1 MRALPS
7 INVDQLLNT
16 RPMSGLQWRV
26 VALCFLVIALDGFDA
41 AIMGFIAPQL
51 ALDWRLDT
59 ASLGPLMSAA
69 LIGVAL
75 GALLAGPLADRLGRK
90 PVLVGAVAFFGVLT
104 LASAFAP
111 SLDWLVAL
119 RLLTGLGL
127 GAAMPNAGTL
137 ASEYTPQQHRSMLI
151 TLVLSGFTFGAAVG
165 GFTAAW
171 LIPHLGWQSVLL
183 IGGVLPL
190 LALPLLIR
198 GLPESLRWLVAR
210 QPVQN
215 PQSSVPMRRIVQRLA
230 CGLAD
235 EQTRFRVDPVE
246 RPRRNPVARLLARG
260 MLGGTLLLWLS
271 YFMGLFLVY
280 LLGGWLP
287 TLIRD
292 SGLTVSDAALMTAL
306 FQFGGTVGSLGL
318 GWLSDRREPHRTL
331 ALAYLFGALAIFLM
345 GNTHPGLGLF
355 ALLATLAGF
364 CLNGANACMYAL
376 AAHFYPTQ
384 ARATGV
390 SWMRGMG
397 GLGSIASGF
406 AGAQMLGAGGSLATV
421 CTALAV
427 PALLAAIAVFIKGCL
442 PVGPGSTQPEPSLR

>member
-1 MRALPS
+1 MGALQS
-7 INVDQLLNT
+7 INVDQLINS
-16 RPMSGLQWRV
+16 RPMSGLQWRI

-51 ALDWRLDT
+51 ALDWALDT

-69 LIGVAL
+69 LVGVAI
-75 GALLAGPLADRLGRK
+75 GALAAGPLADRLGRK
-90 PVLVGAVAFFGVLT
+90 PVLIGAVACFALLT

-127 GAAMPNAGTL
+127 GAAMPNASTL
-137 ASEYTPQQHRSMLI
+137 VSEYTPLQRRSMLI
-151 TLVLSGFTFGAAVG
+151 TLVLSGFTFGAAAG
-165 GFTAAW
+165 GFASAW
-171 LIPHLGWQSVLL
+171 LIPRLGWQSVLL
-183 IGGVLPL
+183 VGGLLPL
-190 LALPLLIR
+190 LALPWLIG

-210 QPVQN
+210 RPVQN
-215 PQSSVPMRRIVQRLA
+215 SKDSQPMRHIVERLA
-230 CGLAD
+230 SGLAD
-235 EQTRFRVDPVE
+235 AQTRFRVDPVE
-246 RPRRNPVARLLARG
+246 RPRASPMARLLSRG
-260 MLGGTLLLWLS
+260 VLGGTLLLWLT

-292 SGLTVSDAALMTAL
+292 SGLSVSNAALITAL
-306 FQFGGTVGSLGL
+306 FQFGGTFGSLCL
-318 GWLSDRREPHRTL
+318 GWLIDRGHAHRTL
-331 ALAYLFGALAIFLM
+331 ALTYLVGALAIFLI
-345 GNTHPGLGLF
+345 GSTQHGVLLF
-355 ALLATLAGF
+355 TLLATLAGF

-390 SWMRGMG
+390 SWMRGIG

-406 AGAQMLGAGGSLATV
+406 AGAQMLGAGWSLGTV
-421 CTALAV
+421 CMALAV

-442 PVGPGSTQPEPSLR
+442 HTEPGSAQPSSSLR